1 MNELPTTAA
10 GTLNLLANTQTE
22 IDVFSDSVIRSVKEG
37 EVSAIKVLIQLKAME
52 KATGRILNEIKENY
66 LTEAE
71 KHPESRFEYM
81 GNQIEKAE
89 LGTKYN
95 YDHCGDPV
103 YRFHLQQVE
112 SATISLKNR
121 EAFLKALKEP
131 ITIVDEM
138 TGEVVTIVPPLK
150 SSTSGLK
157 VTIK

>member
-22 IDVFSDSVIRSVKEG
+22 IDVFSDSVIRSVKDG

-52 KATGRILNEIKENY
+52 RATGRILNEIKENY
-66 LTEAE
+66 LNEAD
-71 KHPESRFEYM
+71 KYPGNKFDYM
-81 GNQIEKAE
+81 GNQVEKAE
-89 LGTKYN
+89 LGTKYD
-95 YDHCGDPV
+95 YIHCGDPV
-103 YRFHLQQVE
+103 YRFYLQQVD
-112 SATISLKNR
+112 SATKSLKDR
-121 EAFLKALKEP
+121 EIFLKALKEP